1 MIIRPNSLLL
11 DLAANAPGAIR
22 VLADAGIDCAA
33 GRRTLA
39 DGCVRAGVGV
49 EILVQ
54 RLAAALERT
63 PADPC
68 ADWGSRSLVSLLAY
82 LAEQHHEADRV
93 ELKGLHVLL
102 EDAKQGTGS
111 DLDALARVGDALDA
125 LEGTVQ
131 SHIAETA
138 AHLFPHVMGLE
149 LAAGAQHL
157 TKPGT
162 ARLIHRLRANHERVR
177 TLLESVR
184 RETHGYV
191 PPGGAS
197 RAVHELYERLAVWE
211 RRAHAH
217 AHLEN
222 KVLVSRLLSLD
233 PSIERDARPITL
245 PVRERELLTAAG
257 RQRELT
263 VFCPAQ
269 RESVELGWCGDC
281 AFARRVTE
289 ASVEC
294 APKVDARESSIAPAR
309 IGESVAVGEAMGRH
323 YVSVGPQVPAG
334 VVIEALEGGPAHAAV
349 VVDDDDRLV
358 GTVRRDGAQTVHAD
372 LVASALGC
380 DTPYIDESASLA
392 EAIACMVKT
401 HTRFLPVVGPQG
413 RVVGLLADT
422 DALRWVAAHH
432 TVKRVKR
439 P

>member
-1 MIIRPNSLLL
+1 MILGPNSLLP
-11 DLAANAPGAIR
+11 DLAMNVPGAIR
-22 VLADAGIDCAA
+22 VLADAGIDYGA

-39 DGCVRAGVGV
+39 EGCERAGVAV
-49 EILVQ
+49 ETLVQ
-54 RLAAALERT
+54 RLAAALAKA
-63 PADPC
+63 PSDPC

-93 ELKGLHVLL
+93 ELKELHELL
-102 EDAKQGTGS
+102 EDAKQGTGG
-111 DLDALARVGDALDA
+111 DPDALAKVGDALHA
-125 LEGTVQ
+125 LEGAIE

-149 LAAGAQHL
+149 LGAGAQHL
-157 TKPGT
+157 TKPAT
-162 ARLIHRLRANHERVR
+162 ARLIHRLRADHEPVR
-177 TLLESVR
+177 TLLESIR
-184 RETHGYV
+184 RATCGYV
-191 PPGGAS
+191 PPDGAS
-197 RAVHELYERLAVWE
+197 KVVRELYERLAVWE

-245 PVRERELLTAAG
+245 PIRERELLTADG
-257 RQRELT
+257 SRRELT

-269 RESVELGWCGDC
+269 RASVEVEWCRAC

-294 APKVDARESSIAPAR
+294 VPRVAPWESSGPPGR
-309 IGESVAVGEAMGRH
+309 IGESVAVGEAMGGH
-323 YVSVGPQVPAG
+323 YLSVGPQVPAG
-334 VVIEALEGGPAHAAV
+334 VVIDALEGGQAHAAV
-349 VVDDDDRLV
+349 VVDDHDHLV
-358 GTVRRDGAQTVHAD
+358 GTVRRDGAETVHAD
-372 LVASALGC
+372 LVASALGR

-392 EAIACMVKT
+392 DAIACMVKT
-401 HTRFLPVVGPQG
+401 HTRFLPVVGPQR

-422 DALRWVAAHH
+422 DALRWVAANRAI
-432 TVKRVKR
+432 KK